1 MDTRLV
7 HPFTM
12 IASGPTSCGKTFFVS
27 RFLKHLDRLCNVHFD
42 RIIVYY
48 AEWQDT
54 YEQGF
59 KPAYGQIEYHEGLPD
74 PKDYSHDNARKKLI
88 IIDDLMRES
97 SNKVVEDLFVRGSH
111 HKSLSIIYLNQ
122 NLFHKGQRDISLNAN
137 YLVLFKNPRDR
148 AQIFYLAR
156 QIYPENPKFLQ
167 EIYYDATKHSFSYLF
182 IDLKQNT
189 PDELRFRAS
198 IFPDD
203 ERQYAYVPKK
213 NRR

>member
-1 MDTRLV
+1 MDTRLQ

-12 IASGPTSCGKTFFVS
+12 IASGPTSCGKTFFVG
-27 RFLKHLDRLCNVHFD
+27 RFLKYLDRICNVRFD
-42 RIIVYY
+42 RILVYY

-54 YEQGF
+54 YENGF
-59 KPAYGQIEYHEGLPD
+59 KPAYGKIEFHEGLPD
-74 PKDYSHDNARKKLI
+74 PKDYSHDNSNKKLI

-97 SNKVVEDLFVRGSH
+97 SSNVVEDIFVRGSH
-111 HKSLSIIYLNQ
+111 HKSISALYLNQ

-156 QIYPENPKFLQ
+156 QIYPENPKFIR
-167 EIYYDATKHSFSYLF
+167 EIYFDATRRSFSYLF
-182 IDLKQNT
+182 IDLKQST
-189 PDELRFRAS
+189 PDELRFRAC

-203 ERQYAYVPKK
+203 ERYYVYIPKK
-213 NRR
+213 K